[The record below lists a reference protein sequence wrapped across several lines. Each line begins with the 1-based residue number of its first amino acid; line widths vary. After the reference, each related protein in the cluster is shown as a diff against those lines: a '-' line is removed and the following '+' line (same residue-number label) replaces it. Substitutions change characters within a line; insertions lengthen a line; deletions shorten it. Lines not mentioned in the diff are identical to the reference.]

1 MRRALLAATLFAC
14 PLFAA
19 APSASAASAA
29 LATTAERSGF
39 RQTGRYDEVIAL
51 CDGFQSAYP
60 QAVRCF
66 SFGTTPE
73 GRPMKAMA
81 VSTSGALDAKA
92 AKARGLPVLLAQGGI
107 HAGEI
112 DGKDA
117 GFWLVRDLL
126 QGKVGK
132 GLLDKAVLLFVPVF
146 NADGHENFRAW
157 NRPNQRGP
165 EQMGFRVTAQRYNLN
180 RDYVKADSAEMQAM
194 LGLVNQWD
202 PLAMLDLH
210 VTDGA
215 KFQHDISITGEPTN
229 SGDMALREAGNG
241 LKDGIIAKLAT
252 QGSKPVGFYPSFVED
267 DNPASGFVHGVST
280 PRFSNGYFPLR
291 NRIGI
296 LVETHSW
303 RTYPERVKATSNAV
317 LDALELVAANGPRWL
332 QLAHDADARAARLG
346 GQPIP
351 LDYKATDQVRSID
364 FLGYAYTRTP
374 SEISGATMTRYD
386 ERKPQVWKIP
396 LRDEIVPGN
405 SIVAPMGGY
414 LVPRQYAVAVAK
426 HLLAHGI
433 GFRVLSAPLRDSKAQ
448 AFIADSAQFSPASVE
463 GHQRVSLAGKWT
475 PQAAEVAAGSLYV
488 PIAQANARLLV
499 NILEPTA
506 TDSMAAWG
514 DFNNAFE
521 RKEYMEG
528 YVAEEQ
534 ARLMLAKDPALKA
547 EFEKKLKDDA
557 DFASNPAARLDF
569 FYRRHPAWDAGSNR
583 YPVLRTDTVLD

>member
-1 MRRALLAATLFAC
+1 MRRTLLAAALLAC
-14 PLFAA
+14 PLLIGLSPAFAA
-19 APSASAASAA
+19 SVA
-29 LATTAERSGF
+29 LTTTAERSSF
-39 RQTGRYDEVIAL
+39 RQTGRYDEVVAL
-51 CDGFQSAYP
+51 CDAFQQAYP
-60 QAVRCF
+60 QSVRCF

-81 VSTSGALDAKA
+81 VSTSGVLDPKA
-92 AKARGLPVLLAQGGI
+92 AQARGLPVVLAQGGI

-132 GLLDKAVLLFVPVF
+132 GLLDRQVLLFVPVF
-146 NADGHENFRAW
+146 NVDGHENFRAW

-194 LGLVNQWD
+194 LGLVEQWD

-229 SGDMALREAGNG
+229 SGDLALREAGNA
-241 LKDGIIAKLAT
+241 LKDGIIARLAA

-267 DNPASGFVHGVST
+267 DDPSSGFVHGVST
-280 PRFSNGYFPLR
+280 PRFSNGYFTLR
-291 NRIGI
+291 NRLAI

-303 RTYPERVKATSNAV
+303 RTYPERVRSTYNTV

-332 QLAHDADARAARLG
+332 QLARDADARATQLG
-346 GQPIP
+346 GQSIP
-351 LDYKATDQVRSID
+351 LDYKATDKVRTID

-374 SEISGATMTRYD
+374 SEISGGTMTRYD
-386 ERKPQVWKIP
+386 ETSPQVWKVP
-396 LRDEIVPGN
+396 LRDEIVPGAG
-405 SIVAPMGGY
+405 IVAPKGGY
-414 LVPRQYAVAVAK
+414 LVPQPYAVAVAK
-426 HLLAHGI
+426 QLLIHGI
-433 GFRVLSAPLRDSKAQ
+433 AFRVLTAPLRDANAQ
-448 AFIADSAQFSPASVE
+448 AFVADTAQFSPVSVE
-463 GHQRVSLAGKWT
+463 GHQRVSLKGKWT
-475 PQAAEVAAGSLYV
+475 SQAAEIAAGGLFV
-488 PIAQANARLLV
+488 PIAQAKSRLLV

-506 TDSMAAWG
+506 GDSMAAWG

-547 EFEKKLKDDA
+547 EFERRLRDEPA
-557 DFASNPAARLDF
+557 FAGSPAARLDF
-569 FYRRHPAWDAGSNR
+569 FYRRHPAWDAGTNR
-583 YPVLRTDTVLD
+583 YPVLRTDTAY

>member
-1 MRRALLAATLFAC
+1 MRRTCLALALLACPMLLGMPPAFAGDV
-14 PLFAA
+14 
-19 APSASAASAA
+19 A
-29 LATTAERSGF
+29 LTTTAERSGF

-51 CDGFQSAYP
+51 CDAFQAAYP

-81 VSTSGALDAKA
+81 ISTSGALDAKTA
-92 AKARGLPVLLAQGGI
+92 QARGLPVVLAQGGI

-117 GFWLVRDLL
+117 GFWLMRDLL
-126 QGKVGK
+126 QGKTGK
-132 GLLDKAVLLFVPVF
+132 GVLDKTVLLFVPVF

-194 LGLVNQWD
+194 LGLINQWD

-229 SGDMALREAGNG
+229 SGDEGLREAGNA

-252 QGSKPVGFYPSFVED
+252 QGSTPVGFYPSFVED

-303 RTYPERVKATSNAV
+303 RTYPERVRSTYNTV
-317 LDALELVAANGPRWL
+317 LDALELTAANGARWL
-332 QLAHDADARAARLG
+332 QLARDADERAASLG
-346 GQPIP
+346 GQSIPI
-351 LDYKATDQVRSID
+351 DYKATEQVRTID

-374 SEISGATMTRYD
+374 SEISGGTMTRYD
-386 ERKPQVWKIP
+386 ETAPQAWKIP
-396 LRDEIVPGN
+396 LRDDIVPATTV
-405 SIVAPMGGY
+405 IAPKGGY
-414 LVPRQYAVAVAK
+414 LVPQAHAVAVAK
-426 HLLAHGI
+426 QLLVHGI
-433 GFRVLSAPLRDSKAQ
+433 AFRVLTSPLRDANAQ
-448 AFIADSAQFSPASVE
+448 AFVAETVQFSPMSVE
-463 GHQRVSLAGKWT
+463 GHQRVNLTGTWT
-475 PQAAEVAAGSLYV
+475 PQVANIASGGLFV

-506 TDSMAAWG
+506 GDSMAAWG
-514 DFNNAFE
+514 AFNNAFE

-547 EFEKKLKDDA
+547 EFERKLREEPA
-557 DFASNPAARLDF
+557 FAKSPGARLDF
-569 FYRRHPAWDAGSNR
+569 FYRRHSAWDNDTNR
-583 YPVLRTDTVLD
+583 YPVLRTDTAH